1 MGKSKPTQVI
11 VHRIELQETE
21 RATLE
26 AALAGRFVTNSV
38 SAAGSVFTGIG
49 NLLAPFGG
57 ALTAIAALWIA
68 DKSIDEIL
76 DAAKTAGEKQK
87 KKNEATYADSGIRDL
102 DYFGA
107 WLEATMNSGG
117 WDALCDPLIIGKWW
131 VESSQPNK
139 MPVNYLPPWF
149 RDRCLQFLET
159 VCDPNNVQART
170 SGLSIR
176 ELWAAF
182 YTIEEYISNAYYDET
197 GGSASGG
204 VWKSIFG

>member
-1 MGKSKPTQVI
+1 VI

-26 AALAGRFVTNSV
+26 AALAGRFVTNAAT
-38 SAAGSVFTGIG
+38 AAGSVFTGIG

-87 KKNEATYADSGIRDL
+87 KKNESTYTDSGIKNL
-102 DYFGA
+102 ETFGA
-107 WLEATMNSGG
+107 WLESSMSMGG
-117 WDALCDPLIIGKWW
+117 WDRLCNGQIAAEWLASVSNPLDPI
-131 VESSQPNK
+131 NF
-139 MPVNYLPPWF
+139 LPSWF
-149 RDRCLQFLET
+149 RDRCIQFLET
-159 VCDPNNVQART
+159 VCNPNNVQART

-182 YTIEEYISNAYYDET
+182 YPIEEYISNAYYHET
-197 GGSASGG
+197 NGTASGG
-204 VWKSIFG
+204 VWKTVFG